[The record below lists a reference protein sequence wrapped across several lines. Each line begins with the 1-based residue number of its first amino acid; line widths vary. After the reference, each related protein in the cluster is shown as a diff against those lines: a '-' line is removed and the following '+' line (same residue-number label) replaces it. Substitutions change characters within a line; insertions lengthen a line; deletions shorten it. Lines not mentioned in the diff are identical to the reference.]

1 MNMHANT
8 NDENAIDIKR
18 NKIDVL
24 PFAWILKAELTL

>member
-8 NDENAIDIKR
+8 NENAIDIKR